1 MKKTLLPL
9 ITSFVMIF
17 SLTAC
22 AENNGVKET
31 EASVEAVSSVETST
45 TVENTVVSVEEPEP
59 EPVVYTLKDG
69 FGGESTIIGSAEDYL
84 AYLDSHKGATIRT
97 TVTKMTYADADSAEN
112 TDGTVDSTQ
121 YVTYIDSS
129 VDLSA
134 DGIRSCNRVS
144 TFSDEGQA
152 KPQDAYGISDD
163 EFDAFNNA
171 SISEIYKTILKAASL
186 DRHFDSMFVNEDT
199 EVTEEEVNAIKES
212 KTYHVV
218 AGTPSDAV
226 FATVLPGEDYKEIT
240 LGDMSYDLTEMDG
253 LVLPSYVTANVQY
266 TDKDGVVT
274 LYTVSVVVVP
284 YEDMEGF
291 EEALTCRGDGCT
303 CGYKEPKKEVKAEAP
318 KASTSNDVTPW
329 GAKVVW
335 EGGQGGLAYSV
346 GDYVLQSLYDD
357 GTTISI
363 YMAGLTGDGSRY
375 FGQKQQEAEAI
386 IVQRTGCQYVSWHTE
401 IIYNYGRTAGVGSVP
416 QSLVRWYT
424 EAKW

>member
-1 MKKTLLPL
+1 MKKRVLPL
-9 ITSFVMIF
+9 ILSFVILVSM
-17 SLTAC
+17 TAC
-22 AENNGVKET
+22 SDVAGAIEVT
-31 EASVEAVSSVETST
+31 TPVSVETAT
-45 TVENTVVSVEEPEP
+45 TVERIETEPVPVEEPAP

-69 FGGESTIIGSAEDYL
+69 FGEESTIIGSAEDYL
-84 AYLDSHKGATIRT
+84 AYLDAHQGATIRT
-97 TVTKMTYADADSAEN
+97 TVTKMTYANEDSAEN

-129 VDLSA
+129 VDLSEG
-134 DGIRSCNRVS
+134 DTRSCTRVS
-144 TFSDEGQA
+144 TFGNDGQT

-171 SISEIYKTILKAASL
+171 SISEIYKTVLKAASL
-186 DRHFDSMFVNEDT
+186 DRHFDSMFVNGDT
-199 EVTEEEVNAIKES
+199 EITEEEVNSIKET

-218 AGTPSDAV
+218 AETPSDAV

-240 LGDMSYDLTEMDG
+240 LGDMSYDLAEIDG

-266 TDKDGVVT
+266 TDKDGVVST
-274 LYTVSVVVVP
+274 YTISVVVVA
-284 YEDMEGF
+284 YDDMEEF

-303 CGYKEPKKEVKAEAP
+303 CGYKEPKKEVKAEEP
-318 KASTSNDVTPW
+318 KATTNNDVTPW

-386 IVQRTGCQYVSWHTE
+386 IKQRTGCSYVSWHTE
-401 IIYNYGRTAGVGSVP
+401 IIYNYGRTASVGSTP

>member
-1 MKKTLLPL
+1 MRKRLLPL
-9 ITSFVMIF
+9 ITSFVMIL

-22 AENNGVKET
+22 ADTTGAKET
-31 EASVEAVSSVETST
+31 ETSVAAVLSVETST
-45 TVENTVVSVEEPEP
+45 TVENTPVSVEEPAP
-59 EPVVYTLKDG
+59 EPIVYTLKDG

-84 AYLDSHKGATIRT
+84 AYLDSHAGATIRT
-97 TVTKMTYADADSAEN
+97 TITKMTYADADSAEN
-112 TDGTVDSTQ
+112 TDGTVTSTQ

-144 TFSDEGQA
+144 TFNDAGQV

-199 EVTEEEVNAIKES
+199 EITEEEVNAIKES

-266 TDKDGVVT
+266 TDKDGVVST
-274 LYTVSVVVVP
+274 YTVSVVAVP
-284 YEDMEGF
+284 YDDMEGF

-318 KASTSNDVTPW
+318 KATNGKPDTTAW
-329 GAKVVW
+329 GGKIVW
-335 EGGQGGLAYSV
+335 EGGMGGCPYSV
-346 GDYVLQSLYDD
+346 GDYLIYSVYNDTNGVYFYVAGLSNDGSLMGRTQLQAEEIVKSQTGCDTVDWHTQTLYD
-357 GTTISI
+357 G
-363 YMAGLTGDGSRY
+363 GS
-375 FGQKQQEAEAI
+375 KDN
-386 IVQRTGCQYVSWHTE
+386 YVHC
-401 IIYNYGRTAGVGSVP
+401 
-416 QSLVRWYT
+416 LVRWYT
-424 EAKW
+424 EARWY